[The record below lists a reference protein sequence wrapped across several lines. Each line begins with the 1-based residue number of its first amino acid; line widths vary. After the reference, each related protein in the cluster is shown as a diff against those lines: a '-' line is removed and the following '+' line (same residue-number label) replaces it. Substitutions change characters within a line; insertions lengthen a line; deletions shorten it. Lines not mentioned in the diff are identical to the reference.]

1 MENPENL
8 IPLALNVG
16 YAVHESDW
24 NWKNVR
30 RPFARLYY
38 VSAGEAD
45 VMLPD
50 GMIHLT
56 PGNLY
61 LIPSYTLHSDVCN
74 GHFEHYYVHLYEDLE
89 NESSMFENYSFPKE
103 VKANDLDL
111 ALFKRL
117 CDMDPS
123 MKLPES
129 NPSSYDNATSLLE
142 NIRRNKVR
150 SFSDRVEGRGII
162 LVLLSRFFKEATPK
176 TLVNDDRIQRV
187 LLYIRRNLH
196 ERLDIDNLANM
207 AFISRDHFIRI
218 FKEET
223 GSTPVQ
229 YITQRKI
236 ERAELMLSTEEMPVK
251 SIAYS
256 LGFDDHSYFNRLF
269 KKIVG
274 KTPLEYRNST
284 YVFRP

>member
-1 MENPENL
+1 M
-8 IPLALNVG
+8 
-16 YAVHESDW
+16 
-24 NWKNVR
+24 
-30 RPFARLYY
+30 
-38 VSAGEAD
+38 
-45 VMLPD
+45 
-50 GMIHLT
+50 
-56 PGNLY
+56 
-61 LIPSYTLHSDVCN
+61 
-74 GHFEHYYVHLYEDLE
+74 
-89 NESSMFENYSFPKE
+89 
-103 VKANDLDL
+103 
-111 ALFKRL
+111 
-117 CDMDPS
+117 
-123 MKLPES
+123 
-129 NPSSYDNATSLLE
+129 
-142 NIRRNKVR
+142 
-150 SFSDRVEGRGII
+150 
-162 LVLLSRFFKEATPK
+162 
-176 TLVNDDRIQRV
+176 